1 MLQGAGKPGG
11 GGAASQKRKA
21 EGGSGWG
28 TVWVGT
34 GKKSTVNAWIIN
46 KLILII
52 TIPSAK
58 VITHYDITKSR
69 LEINF

>member
-1 MLQGAGKPGG
+1 
-11 GGAASQKRKA
+11 
-21 EGGSGWG
+21 
-28 TVWVGT
+28 VWVGT